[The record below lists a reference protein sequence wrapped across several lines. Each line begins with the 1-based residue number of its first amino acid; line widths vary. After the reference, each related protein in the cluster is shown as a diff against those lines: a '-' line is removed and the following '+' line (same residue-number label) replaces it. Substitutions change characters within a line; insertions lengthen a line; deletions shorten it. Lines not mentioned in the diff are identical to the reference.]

1 MIVGKFSLTKTK
13 SSRMS
18 KLAWKEIDWTLVQK
32 RLSRQQ
38 RRVYKASTEG
48 KRHIV
53 HAIQRRIIRS
63 LDARLVSV
71 RLATLENRGRNSAD
85 LDNDS
90 GKVLSHK
97 DKIKLV
103 SRLSLGRNLNYTR
116 KIYLPRT
123 RKKKKI
129 LKPGSMLTFEDRAK
143 QMLAKLALE
152 PEWDAIFEF
161 NSFGF
166 RYWKSSHN
174 AISSVFLSLKKK
186 PQFVLEAAI
195 HDGFNE
201 INYDKLI
208 VKMDTFSLM
217 KKQIKSWLEGN
228 ILLDV
233 ENESN
238 EVTKI
243 LEDTLQKGIISPL
256 LVNILL
262 HGLENYIKEWY
273 SSYWYASSNYTNYK
287 RKNDRKVIIGF
298 SRYLNN
304 FIVTAPTYTD
314 MVEIEKVTK
323 KWLIKETGL
332 KLSKIKAKIINTTAG
347 FKFLGFQII
356 SIKIPRSTRYKV
368 NIRPSKES
376 ISKLI
381 QCVRRIIQEN
391 KSVSSYDLIL
401 LLSNKIIGWANY
413 FNFGE
418 CRKDFSKIDHII
430 LKQIRAWV
438 LRRKSKGLRSR
449 EKLKEK
455 YFPSTNTYIF
465 EGIKYQNNWVLTGNT
480 VNPMKGKLKQNF
492 LPKMS
497 WVSSTKSIN
506 NTRKVCPYYSNQ
518 L

>member
-1 MIVGKFSLTKTK
+1 
-13 SSRMS
+13 MS

-63 LDARLVSV
+63 LDARLLSV
-71 RLATLENRGRNSAD
+71 RLVMIENQERNSAD
-85 LDNDS
+85 LDNDR
-90 GKVLSHK
+90 GKVLLYK
-97 DKIKLV
+97 NKIKLV
-103 SRLSLGRNLNYTR
+103 YRLSLGGNSNYTK

-129 LKPGSMLTFEDRAK
+129 LKPCSMLTFEDRAK

-152 PEWDAIFEF
+152 PEWDAIFEL

-166 RYWKSSHN
+166 RSRKSSHN
-174 AISSVFLSLKKK
+174 AIACISLSLKKK

-201 INYDKLI
+201 IDYDKLL

-217 KKQIKSWLEGN
+217 NKQIKSWLEEN

-243 LEDTLQKGIISPL
+243 LEDTLQREIISPL

-273 SSYWYASSNYTNYK
+273 SNYLYYSSNYTSYK
-287 RKNDRKVIIGF
+287 RKNGRKAIIGF

-314 MVEIEKVTK
+314 MVEIEKVIK

-332 KLSKIKAKIINTTAG
+332 NLSKMKAKIINSTAG
-347 FKFLGFQII
+347 FKFLGFQIV
-356 SIKIPRSTRYKV
+356 SIKIPRSARYKV

-381 QCVRRIIQEN
+381 LCVRRIIQEH

-418 CRKDFSKIDHII
+418 YRKDFSKIDHII
-430 LKQIRAWV
+430 FKQIRAWV
-438 LRRKSKGLRSR
+438 FRRKSKGLRSR
-449 EKLKEK
+449 ERLKEK
-455 YFPSTNTYIF
+455 YFPTTNTYIF

-506 NTRKVCPYYSNQ
+506 NNRNFSPYANNQ

>member
-1 MIVGKFSLTKTK
+1 
-13 SSRMS
+13 
-18 KLAWKEIDWTLVQK
+18 
-32 RLSRQQ
+32 
-38 RRVYKASTEG
+38 
-48 KRHIV
+48 
-53 HAIQRRIIRS
+53 
-63 LDARLVSV
+63 
-71 RLATLENRGRNSAD
+71 
-85 LDNDS
+85 
-90 GKVLSHK
+90 
-97 DKIKLV
+97 
-103 SRLSLGRNLNYTR
+103 
-116 KIYLPRT
+116 
-123 RKKKKI
+123 
-129 LKPGSMLTFEDRAK
+129 MLTFEDRAK

-152 PEWDAIFEF
+152 PEWDATLEF

-166 RYWKSSHN
+166 RSKKSFHN
-174 AISSVFLSLKKK
+174 AIACLSLSLKEK
-186 PQFVLEAAI
+186 PQFVLEASI

-201 INYDKLI
+201 IDYDKLI

-217 KKQIKSWLEGN
+217 NKQIKSWLEEN

-238 EVTKI
+238 EITKI
-243 LEDTLQKGIISPL
+243 LEDTLQSEIISPL

-273 SSYWYASSNYTNYK
+273 SNYLYYSNNYTSYK
-287 RKNDRKVIIGF
+287 RKNGRKAIIGF

-304 FIVTAPTYTD
+304 FIVIAPTYTD
-314 MVEIEKVTK
+314 MVEIEKVIK

-332 KLSKIKAKIINTTAG
+332 KLSKIKARIINSTVG

-356 SIKIPRSTRYKV
+356 SIKIPRSARYKV

-381 QCVRRIIQEN
+381 LCVRRIIQEN

-401 LLSNKIIGWANY
+401 ILSNKIIGWANY

-418 CRKDFSKIDHII
+418 CRKDFSKIDHVIF
-430 LKQIRAWV
+430 KQIRAWV
-438 LRRKSKGLRSR
+438 FRRKSKGLRSR

-480 VNPMKGKLKQNF
+480 VNLRKGKLKQNF
-492 LPKMS
+492 LPKIS

-506 NTRKVCPYYSNQ
+506 NNRNFSLYANNQ